1 MKFTTSSVVAAF
13 CAFGSVV
20 ATIGDGDVG
29 AASVVTAYPLGML
42 NDEFVCE
49 KRWKVKH
56 VKEHAKFAS
65 KYIPTADGAA
75 ANGAPNGWPKE
86 FNTTDDHILHG
97 CSGVVY
103 QWPLTEPDYTEGATV
118 GSDFLLVEADYAG
131 DKIELCN
138 AVTTGANGDL
148 VECDHHRSEY

>member
-1 MKFTTSSVVAAF
+1 MKVALSALVAF
-13 CAFGSVV
+13 CTLGPAA
-20 ATIGDGDVG
+20 ATIGDGDAG
-29 AASVVTAYPLGML
+29 ASKVITAYPLGML

-49 KRWKVKH
+49 SRWKVRT
-56 VKEHAKFAS
+56 VKEQAKLAS
-65 KYIPTADGAA
+65 KFVPTADGTAA
-75 ANGAPNGWPKE
+75 AGAPSGWPKE

-103 QWPLTEPDYTEGATV
+103 QWPLTDPAFTADGKVGA
-118 GSDFLLVEADYAG
+118 DFLLVEADYAG

-138 AVTTGANGDL
+138 AVTTGANGDY